1 MKYIL
6 AFLLVAGFS
15 ATAQD
20 STAVNCK
27 LIKETDPYTKEKV
40 ISSGF
45 IGMQGG
51 SLTIDANKQE
61 INMLFTVSG
70 ADKCFSTDATAAIF
84 FTGTKIKQTQ
94 RHNGAMNCE
103 GIVQLTFR
111 NTTLPPQLLRRFA
124 TQKVEKILFIGN
136 NKKET
141 IVTLTPEQQQILL
154 NLSVCMM
161 NESPTLLQ

>member
-6 AFLLVAGFS
+6 AFLLITPLFV
-15 ATAQD
+15 TAQD
-20 STAVNCK
+20 SASINCK
-27 LIKETDPYTKEKV
+27 LIKETDPYTKERI

-45 IGMQGG
+45 IEMQGG

-70 ADKCFSTDATAAIF
+70 VDKCFSSETTAAIF
-84 FTGTKIKQTQ
+84 FVGTKVKQTQ

-103 GIVQLTFR
+103 GIVQFSLR
-111 NTTLPPQLLRRFA
+111 NTTVAPQLLRRFA

-141 IVTLTPEQQQILL
+141 TVTLTPEQQLILL